1 MPILFYSTQEVPYGC
16 FSNFSAHPFTLDNV
30 VWRTTEHYFQAMK
43 FYPNW
48 DHIHAIRAMP
58 SPMQA
63 AKAGRS
69 RARPLRADWEA
80 VKDNIMRKAVLAKFE
95 QHPEIAQI
103 LLETGNEDLIEN
115 TTKDHYWGCGSTGTG
130 KNMLGI
136 ILTEIRDILRSQG
149 KGDSV

>member
-1 MPILFYSTQEVPYGC
+1 MPILFYGTKEIPYGC
-16 FSNFSAHPFTLDNV
+16 FSNFSAHPFKLENIE
-30 VWRTTEHYFQAMK
+30 WRTTEHYFQAMK

-48 DHIHAIRAMP
+48 DHINALRAMP
-58 SPMQA
+58 SPMQV

-69 RARPLRADWEA
+69 RQRPLRTDWEE
-80 VKDNIMRKAVLAKFE
+80 VKDDVMRKAVLAKFS

-115 TTKDHYWGCGSTGTG
+115 TTNDHYWGCGTSGTG

-136 ILTEIRDILRSQG
+136 ILMETREILRAE
-149 KGDSV
+149 KEKT